1 MPRRDLVAHAKYTE
15 LPEAGLS
22 WVKSLGCLLLGYVP
36 HKQGASLDL
45 PQRRCQAVVSRQVVE
60 IRARRFRVLRSHL
73 RDRRQEGFDAP
84 ICQDTRSGGVA
95 DVLTIA
101 EVCHDA
107 LIDLASEKAFETPDD
122 VPFGPAICPTSD
134 DIVDCRL
141 VIAHTDHDGSMEG
154 GVRLSMAAPIEAVS
168 AGGHPGRGGDGTR
181 TTELGKGG
189 F

>member
-1 MPRRDLVAHAKYTE
+1 MPRRDSVAHAKYTE

-84 ICQDTRSGGVA
+84 IRDFHFACPGWYLYTLESRRSHETFFVAQSSSSGGR
-95 DVLTIA
+95 
-101 EVCHDA
+101 H
-107 LIDLASEKAFETPDD
+107 
-122 VPFGPAICPTSD
+122 
-134 DIVDCRL
+134 
-141 VIAHTDHDGSMEG
+141 
-154 GVRLSMAAPIEAVS
+154 LSP
-168 AGGHPGRGGDGTR
+168 R
-181 TTELGKGG
+181 
-189 F
+189 